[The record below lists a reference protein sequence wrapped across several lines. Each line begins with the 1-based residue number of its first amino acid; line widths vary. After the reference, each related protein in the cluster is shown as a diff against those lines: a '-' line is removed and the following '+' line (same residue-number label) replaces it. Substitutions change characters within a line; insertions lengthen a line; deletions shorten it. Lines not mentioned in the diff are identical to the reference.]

1 MPAPLASHSPCQDEI
16 SNDGKLHYGPEAAG
30 SFTLTENREAGTRV
44 DTGAQPEEHGG
55 LSQAG

>member
-16 SNDGKLHYGPEAAG
+16 REDCKWRYGPEAAW
-30 SFTLTENREAGTRV
+30 SFSLTEGREAAARG
-44 DTGAQPEEHGG
+44 DTVAKPREHGG